1 MGTPTSSNS
10 TQSATAESKMAEF
23 FSKGPQS
30 NFTKMSKQFAQEQ
43 VIQQAVMDYAAEKE
57 AEEQLRREHLMAQE
71 VAAKGNNNDD
81 DEEDWDAL
89 LEDDEI
95 SNKLMEQRFA
105 ELRGEAEEANSWK
118 IKGHGVL
125 SEIAEEEFLNTVTK
139 SQYSIVHFYHREFPR
154 SKIVDHHLEILAK
167 KYIATKFV
175 KLDAE
180 KAPFFVTRLGVQMM
194 PCVVMFTDGVM
205 CGRID
210 GFDLLGGVD
219 EFPTEVMECVLGAS
233 GAISFK
239 PDGVDA
245 ERCHSIFDKQ
255 RMDIVGLNAQSKDS
269 DSDE

>member
-1 MGTPTSSNS
+1 MG
-10 TQSATAESKMAEF
+10 ESHSFCEHRTLKMAEF

-30 NFTKMSKQFAQEQ
+30 NFTKMSKQIAQEQ

-71 VAAKGNNNDD
+71 TAAKGSNNDE
-81 DEEDWDAL
+81 EEDWDAL
-89 LEDDEI
+89 LEDDAI

-105 ELRGEAEEANSWK
+105 ELRGEAEEANNWK
-118 IKGHGVL
+118 IKGHGQL
-125 SEIAEEEFLNTVTK
+125 SEIAEEEFLNTVTR
-139 SQYSIVHFYHREFPR
+139 STYSIVHFYHREFPR

-167 KYIATKFV
+167 KYVATKFV

-194 PCVVMFTDGVM
+194 PCVVMFTDGKM

-210 GFDLLGGVD
+210 GFDLLGGCD

-239 PDGVDA
+239 PPEDTFNQ
-245 ERCHSIFDKQ
+245 CHSIFDKM
-255 RMDIVGLNAQSKDS
+255 RMDIVGLNADTRDS
-269 DSDE
+269 DSDDD